1 MINKNNNKKHDR
13 IGITNLNNYGSKMTI
28 IEYNNC
34 HSITVKFD
42 NGYIVHTNYYNF
54 EKGNVQNPY
63 DKSVLNVGFLGE
75 GKYKSGITEGKHAIQ
90 YEYWRGM
97 LRRCFDEKWKEK
109 HPSYKDVT
117 CCNEWLC
124 FQNFA
129 TWFDENYY
137 NFGKERLELD
147 KDILHKGNKIY
158 NPIDCIFAPK
168 TINTLFIQH
177 KNKRN
182 NLPIGV
188 CLTKQSTKFQSKCM
202 VRDYNKKRNKKVY
215 LGLYNTPEEAF
226 EVYKQ
231 FKEQYIKQIADEY
244 KDKIPKKL
252 YDAMYR
258 YEVEITD

>member
-1 MINKNNNKKHDR
+1 MINKSNNKKHDR

-54 EKGNVQNPY
+54 
-63 DKSVLNVGFLGE
+63 D
-75 GKYKSGITEGKHAIQ
+75 
-90 YEYWRGM
+90 
-97 LRRCFDEKWKEK
+97 
-109 HPSYKDVT
+109 
-117 CCNEWLC
+117 
-124 FQNFA
+124 
-129 TWFDENYY
+129 
-137 NFGKERLELD
+137 KERLELD

-226 EVYKQ
+226 NAYKQ
-231 FKEQYIKQIADEY
+231 FKEKYIKQVADEY